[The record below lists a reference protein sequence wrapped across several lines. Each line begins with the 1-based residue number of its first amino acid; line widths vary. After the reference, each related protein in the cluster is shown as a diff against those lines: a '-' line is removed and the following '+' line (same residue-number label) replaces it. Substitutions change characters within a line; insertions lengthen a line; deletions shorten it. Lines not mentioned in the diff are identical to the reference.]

1 MADGNF
7 VQIAPLMREPGMV
20 EIKMPPKL
28 APSTNGAMICGV
40 DVGSTTVKYVLA
52 SPSGEVISQAYERH
66 NTKQGEK
73 VLQFLARLEAQHDF
87 TPQRDRI
94 FLTGSGAG
102 LIAPIVGAKVVQ
114 EVVAV
119 AASVERLHPNV
130 RFVSEIG
137 GEDMKTIFF
146 NGNGTTKSKQVLM
159 QSACSGGTGTFIE
172 KTARKL
178 QIAPEA
184 LSEMRYT
191 GHTLHKISSKCGI
204 FAEADANT
212 LLKAGVTVDEIIAS
226 LFEAVVY
233 QNLATLTR
241 GNTPSPEVLLLGGP
255 NLFFKGL
262 QEAWRLHLTHIWEE
276 RKIQMP
282 NGKAPEEYIVVPKD
296 ALYYAALGCIEVAL
310 GEQHNV
316 GTLPGHEKT
325 AMVDRGRPV
334 RGQEEA
340 GPRRAVRQRGQFE
353 NVHRRLFQDGRHLGR
368 KYRSESGGS
377 SNRNSGKEKTGSRG
391 GGLRFRIDHSQSR
404 LPFGPDKELLFSC
417 YALSKGNPIED
428 AKILFRQL
436 RDAIGDGEI
445 LGLGITG
452 YGKDLLKGIL
462 GADCGVVETIA
473 HASAGSALLP
483 RRRLHLRRRRR

>member
-7 VQIAPLMREPGMV
+7 VQIAPLMRDPGVM
-20 EIKMPPKL
+20 EIKTPPKL
-28 APSTNGAMICGV
+28 QPSANGAMICGV

-52 SPSGEVISQAYERH
+52 SPSGEVLSQAYERH

-73 VLQFLARLEAQHDF
+73 VLQFLSRLEAQHGL
-87 TPQRDRI
+87 TPLRDRI

-102 LIAPIVGAKVVQ
+102 LIAPVVGAKVVQ

-119 AASVERLHPNV
+119 AASVERLHPAV

-184 LSEMRYT
+184 LSEMHYT

-233 QNLATLTR
+233 QNRATLTR

-262 QEAWRLHLTHIWEE
+262 QEAWRLHLTHIWKE
-276 RKIQMP
+276 RKVEMP
-282 NGKAPEEYIVVPKD
+282 HGKDPESLINVPQD
-296 ALYYAALGCIEVAL
+296 ALYYPALGCIEVGL
-310 GEQHNV
+310 GEAPSVGIYQGTKKLLWWLDEGQHE
-316 GTLPGHEKT
+316 EKKKQ
-325 AMVDRGRPV
+325 G
-334 RGQEEA
+334 
-340 GPRRAVRQRGQFE
+340 
-353 NVHRRLFQDGRHLGR
+353 
-368 KYRSESGGS
+368 
-377 SNRNSGKEKTGSRG
+377 RG
-391 GGLRFRIDHSQSR
+391 GLSENEEDLKEFIDLYSKSDAAKQESSVTVSHENKLSHVVVGCD
-404 LPFGPDKELLFSC
+404 FGSTT
-417 YALSKGNPIED
+417 
-428 AKILFRQL
+428 AK
-436 RDAIGDGEI
+436 A
-445 LGLGITG
+445 
-452 YGKDLLKGIL
+452 
-462 GADCGVVETIA
+462 
-473 HASAGSALLP
+473 
-483 RRRLHLRRRRR
+483 